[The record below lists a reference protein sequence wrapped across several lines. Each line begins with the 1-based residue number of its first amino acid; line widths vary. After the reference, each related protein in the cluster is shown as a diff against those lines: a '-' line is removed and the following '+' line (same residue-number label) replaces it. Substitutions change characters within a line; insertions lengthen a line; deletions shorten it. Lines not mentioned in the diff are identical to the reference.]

1 MVMLPEGV
9 EVRVDSRGLCEYV
22 DVHQCK
28 DSILTANILFV
39 DTQYNVRS
47 QVHVTKEQD
56 IYSDKH
62 FDLVIPAPKK
72 VELAIRGIDLAEE
85 FKANYIRELEIKD
98 ELRQLKYSIK
108 LIRTR
113 QFGKIAVT
121 SQMGFVDIKVILTDL
136 ADEEISYEWFQG
148 IANIIESLAQF
159 DERALP
165 YVLVYLDE
173 KINDKMTDENRT
185 ELEILLRSS
194 VALPKSNRK
203 VLEILKEQKKKIF
216 PKISPSDFTDYRN
229 ILINCLNNT
238 SECLLDIY
246 EKMRRHIHFY
256 LFLSAIR
263 DLSQNALLSLEKVE
277 FYTIDEQNDFIHD
290 QL

>member
-9 EVRVDSRGLCEYV
+9 EVKVDSRGLCEYV
-22 DVHQCK
+22 DVHLCK
-28 DSILTANILFV
+28 DSVLTANILFV
-39 DTQYNVRS
+39 DVQYNVRS

-56 IYSDKH
+56 IYSGHH

-72 VELAIRGIDLAEE
+72 VELAIRSIDLAEE
-85 FKANYIRELEIKD
+85 FKAKYIRELEIKD
-98 ELRQLKYSIK
+98 ELRQMKYSIK

-113 QFGKIAVT
+113 QYGKVFVT
-121 SQMGFVDIKVILTDL
+121 SQMGFVEIKVILTDL
-136 ADEEISYEWFQG
+136 ADEEIAFEWFQE
-148 IANIIESLAQF
+148 IANIIESLVQF

-173 KINDKMTDENRT
+173 KITDKMRDENKA

-194 VALPKSNRK
+194 VALPKSSKK
-203 VLEILKEQKKKIF
+203 VLDILKEQKRKIF
-216 PKISPSDFTDYRN
+216 PKLSPSDFTDYRN
-229 ILINCLNNT
+229 IIINCLNNT

-256 LFLSAIR
+256 LFLSAVR
-263 DLSQNALLSLEKVE
+263 DLTQNALLNLEKLE
-277 FYTIDEQNDFIHD
+277 FYTIEEPKNSA
-290 QL
+290 LEET